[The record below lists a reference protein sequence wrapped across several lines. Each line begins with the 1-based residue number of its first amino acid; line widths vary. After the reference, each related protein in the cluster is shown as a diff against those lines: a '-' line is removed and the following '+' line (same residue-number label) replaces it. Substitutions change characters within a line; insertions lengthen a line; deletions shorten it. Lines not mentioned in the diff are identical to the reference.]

1 MFSHSLSALGEER
14 REALLDEA
22 RRARLARA
30 GNSSARKGRRRLAN
44 AVLALGRAIVAI
56 GARLEAEEEIAV

>member
-30 GNSSARKGRRRLAN
+30 ANPSARKRKQRLA
-44 AVLALGRAIVAI
+44 AFAFALGRAIIAI
-56 GARLEAEEEIAV
+56 GARLAAEDEIAA

>member
-30 GNSSARKGRRRLAN
+30 DNSNARKRRRRLAGV
-44 AVLALGRAIVAI
+44 AFAIARAIIAI
-56 GARLEAEEEIAV
+56 GARLEAEDEVAI

>member
-30 GNSSARKGRRRLAN
+30 ANSGVRKRRHRLAG
-44 AVLALGRAIVAI
+44 VLVALGRAIIAI
-56 GARLEAEEEIAV
+56 GARLEAEEEIAI